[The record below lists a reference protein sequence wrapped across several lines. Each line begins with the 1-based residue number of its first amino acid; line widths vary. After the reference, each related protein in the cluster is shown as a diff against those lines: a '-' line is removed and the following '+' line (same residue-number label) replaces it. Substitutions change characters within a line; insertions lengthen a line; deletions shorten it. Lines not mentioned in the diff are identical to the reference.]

1 MRRSTS
7 SRYASAGHYFLG
19 GHEFAEQ
26 ERQMTFDFTKQL
38 SSKLKQLPKLSLHE
52 TGQVHVQVGRDR
64 AGPLRIPPLSELR
77 GQHVA
82 SISADKFETLA
93 PFEGTPRSSGAEQDF
108 VFVVEAGLDSGRIAL
123 YVNGE
128 EPSFADDCPVRITL
142 TRPTLASPLH
152 LGLRPWGQLPLG
164 EIADK
169 GGVTVTSGW
178 NPLTAL
184 GESSMQFL
192 YIRGE

>member
-1 MRRSTS
+1 LAATNIRELRVLVQHKGTMLRLCKLMFTS
-7 SRYASAGHYFLG
+7 GDASIYLVPYASAGHYFLG

-26 ERQMTFDFTKQL
+26 ERQATFDFTKQL

-82 SISADKFETLA
+82 SISADGFEALA
-93 PFEGTPRSSGAEQDF
+93 RFEGTPRSSGAEQDF
-108 VFVVEAGLDSGRIAL
+108 VFVVEPGLDSGRIAL

-128 EPSFADDCPVRITL
+128 EPSFGDDCPVRIAL

-152 LGLRPWGQLPLG
+152 LGLRPWGQLPL
-164 EIADK
+164 D
-169 GGVTVTSGW
+169 
-178 NPLTAL
+178 
-184 GESSMQFL
+184 
-192 YIRGE
+192 